1 MNRIVLV
8 IAATVLA
15 GFTATAVPA
24 PAPESKQ
31 VHAQGCVQAG
41 IENRCL
47 VLNDLRTGKLYNL
60 MVKEPQPM
68 VGEGIEFT
76 GVPYDGVTMCMQGIP
91 VRVTQW
97 KHKDSLRCPQGE
109 AQKK

>member
-1 MNRIVLV
+1 
-8 IAATVLA
+8 
-15 GFTATAVPA
+15 
-24 PAPESKQ
+24 
-31 VHAQGCVQAG
+31 
-41 IENRCL
+41 
-47 VLNDLRTGKLYNL
+47 
-60 MVKEPQPM
+60 M